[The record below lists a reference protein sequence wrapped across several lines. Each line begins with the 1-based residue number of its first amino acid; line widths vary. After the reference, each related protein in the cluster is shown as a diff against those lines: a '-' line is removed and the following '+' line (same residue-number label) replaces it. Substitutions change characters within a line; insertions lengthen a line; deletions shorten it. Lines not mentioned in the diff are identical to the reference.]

1 MNNSNQP
8 PIEEIQQLAD
18 DRFDGHV
25 GHIMIESMANNQV
38 VQTSQD
44 GRNNF
49 DAEAI
54 RKLKGAGH
62 NYDDT
67 LTLEQNLAKLHPSK
81 SKPEDL
87 ERLNGQLEN
96 TVVVDS
102 HISGGGGNFWTARW

>member
-1 MNNSNQP
+1 MPNPSELNQH
-8 PIEEIQQLAD
+8 ILQVADQQ
-18 DRFDGHV
+18 
-25 GHIMIESMANNQV
+25 HIDNPAHLLVESMASPQLVAN
-38 VQTSQD
+38 SEA

-67 LTLEQNLAKLHPSK
+67 LTLEQNLARLHPSK

>member
-1 MNNSNQP
+1 MASPQLVANS
-8 PIEEIQQLAD
+8 EA
-18 DRFDGHV
+18 
-25 GHIMIESMANNQV
+25 
-38 VQTSQD
+38 

-87 ERLNGQLEN
+87 ERLNGQLGN
-96 TVVVDS
+96 TVVCDA

>member
-1 MNNSNQP
+1 MPNPTELNNH
-8 PIEEIQQLAD
+8 ILRVAD
-18 DRFDGHV
+18 ANHLSDPSHLLV
-25 GHIMIESMANNQV
+25 ESMASPQV

-87 ERLNGQLEN
+87 ERLNSQLEN
-96 TVVVDS
+96 CVVVDTA
-102 HISGGGGNFWTARW
+102 ISGGGGNFWTAGW